1 MDVSKCWKIVEFP
14 EISIKRENCKTFC
27 KVQTV
32 NRNHSVSSHP
42 TPNQIKFYY
51 VSRTKI
57 FLWIYT
63 EIYRHLLSMCFK
75 NAVLKRPEMVQCKCI
90 FWAETFYSFL
100 VTRSFLLVTRYFLLV
115 NRSFLLVTRY
125 FLLVTFYS
133 ILVSFYSLFVT
144 FYLLLVTF

>member
-57 FLWIYT
+57 FLRRYT
-63 EIYRHLLSMCFK
+63 EIYRYLLSMCFK
-75 NAVLKRPEMVQCKCI
+75 NAVLKRSEMVQCKCI
-90 FWAETFYSFL
+90 IWDETFYSFL
-100 VTRSFLLVTRYFLLV
+100 VTRSFLLATRYFLLA
-115 NRSFLLVTRY
+115 NRSFLLVT
-125 FLLVTFYS
+125 FFP
-133 ILVSFYSLFVT
+133 ILVSVYSLFVT